1 MRYRRSADSRR
12 VGLASGLADAPRPA
26 ALIAIATDVAAAI
39 CAVGALITTSASR
52 SSVLDFL
59 WLLLLCITFE
69 EAARQ
74 QAKMRLRLSTA
85 AAQDMTSVWI
95 VAGLIVLPA
104 GLVVVLLVAI
114 RTHKW
119 FRQHR
124 NEGAQLFRKVFATS
138 SVVIA
143 CVLGATAMR
152 LVIDDATPVPSPLR
166 HVLAVLAAL
175 VVFTVVNHA
184 LILAFFVKLM
194 SVAPRAVIGSWE
206 DNLLEFG
213 TLCLGGL
220 VGVVVINEPLFAALV
235 LLPMAV
241 LQRGALV
248 RELEAV
254 ASTDSKTGLLNA
266 AAWEQIAHRELSRS
280 ERDLSPAA
288 IMIID
293 LDRFKIVNDTYGHLA
308 GDAALK
314 AVANALTSTLRDY
327 DTIGRFGGE
336 EFIALL
342 PGVSAVEAAVI
353 TERTRHRINQLQ
365 MSTISPQFA
374 PGSEMMLSASIGVAC
389 FPRHGNEVSSLL
401 HAADSALY
409 VAKNSGRNQV
419 CFAGANPKFE
429 KSIEV

>member
-1 MRYRRSADSRR
+1 MWNRRSADSRR

-26 ALIAIATDVAAAI
+26 ALVALATDIAAVV
-39 CAVGALITTSASR
+39 CAVVALLTTSISR
-52 SSVLDFL
+52 SSVIDFL
-59 WLLLLCITFE
+59 WLLLLCIAFE

-104 GLVVVLLVAI
+104 GLVVLLVVAI
-114 RTHKW
+114 RAHKW

-124 NEGAQLFRKVFATS
+124 NEGAQLFRKVFGTS
-138 SVVIA
+138 SIIIGCVI
-143 CVLGATAMR
+143 GAGVMHLAIGDM
-152 LVIDDATPVPSPLR
+152 ANVPSPLR
-166 HVLAVLAAL
+166 HVIAVLVGL
-175 VVFTVVNHA
+175 IVFTVVNHS
-184 LILAFFVKLM
+184 LILAFFMKLL
-194 SVAPRAVIGSWE
+194 SVGPRAAIGSWE

-220 VGVVVINEPLFAALV
+220 VGVVVVNEPLFAALV

-254 ASTDSKTGLLNA
+254 ASTDAKTGLLNA

-308 GDAALK
+308 GDAALR
-314 AVANALTSTLRDY
+314 AVANALDEHAARLRHDRPLRWRGVHRAPAGRLGRRGRGDHRAHPPPHQSTADVDHL
-327 DTIGRFGGE
+327 
-336 EFIALL
+336 
-342 PGVSAVEAAVI
+342 AAV
-353 TERTRHRINQLQ
+353 RT
-365 MSTISPQFA
+365 
-374 PGSEMMLSASIGVAC
+374 G
-389 FPRHGNEVSSLL
+389 
-401 HAADSALY
+401 
-409 VAKNSGRNQV
+409 
-419 CFAGANPKFE
+419 
-429 KSIEV
+429 